1 MTEAPSGAEAPGL
14 PPYSLGAHASPP
26 DARDLLLEGS
36 DHLAAAL
43 ADAAARPQPF
53 APTTAAELAAAAASL
68 AGSPPPTGTL
78 SPLPVPYDQNG
89 RGWCV
94 AEAVTGAA
102 AYLWHR
108 KLGVWLFDQ
117 RGVGDLYAL
126 AKRIDGIAGEGTTPR
141 AALYQAQHVGILG
154 VDGKRYKIGPYH
166 SLLPSSSPQLLVEQ
180 TIGVLAQPVIL
191 AVTWPSSWMGAEYAG
206 GILPV
211 PTAAAIAA
219 SPGGHA
225 VELWRYLS
233 NMAPVSDCLRN
244 SWGPHW
250 GNGQGNAYARADAL
264 LALAFD
270 LWTFTL

>member
-1 MTEAPSGAEAPGL
+1 MTEAPSGAENPGL

-53 APTTAAELAAAAASL
+53 APTTAAELAEAAASL
-68 AGSPPPTGTL
+68 AGAPPPTGTL
-78 SPLPVPYDQNG
+78 GPLPVPYDQ
-89 RGWCV
+89 
-94 AEAVTGAA
+94 
-102 AYLWHR
+102 YLWHR
-108 KLGVWLFDQ
+108 KLGRWLFDQ

-154 VDGKRYKIGPYH
+154 TDGKRYKIGPYH
-166 SLLPSSSPQLLVEQ
+166 SLVPSSSPQLLVEQ
-180 TIGVLAQPVIL
+180 TIGVLAQPVII
-191 AVTWPSSWMGAEYAG
+191 AVTWPSSWMNAEYSG

-211 PTAAAIAA
+211 PTPAAIAA

-225 VELWRYLS
+225 VELWRYLV
-233 NMAPVSDCLRN
+233 ATAYDCLRN